1 MRPRQEASEEQ
12 TKELQSAMERETR
25 KPFLR
30 RLQCVWLRVKHDMPT
45 ESVAQAS
52 GLTPG
57 YIRKLWARYF
67 RGGLA
72 AIIGKP
78 KGGRRHQLM
87 TPKEEEHFL
96 SSHAATARK
105 GWLLTARKIKE
116 SYESKVGKKVPESTV
131 CRMLSRHRW
140 RIVSTR
146 PAHPEGDAAARQEFK
161 KNSAKKW
168 LPPGAPS
175 PA

>member
-12 TKELQSAMERETR
+12 IKELASAMELETR

-30 RLQCVWLRVKHDMPT
+30 RLQCVWLRIKHDMPT

-67 RGGLA
+67 RGGLCA
-72 AIIGKP
+72 VKGKP

-87 TPKEEEHFL
+87 TPKEEERFL
-96 SSHAATARK
+96 RSHAATARK
-105 GWLLTARKIKE
+105 GRLLTARKIKE
-116 SYESKVGKKVPESTV
+116 SFERKVGKPVPESTV
-131 CRMLSRHRW
+131 CRLLARHRW

-161 KNSAKKW
+161 INSAKRW
-168 LPPGAPS
+168 LPPGAPG